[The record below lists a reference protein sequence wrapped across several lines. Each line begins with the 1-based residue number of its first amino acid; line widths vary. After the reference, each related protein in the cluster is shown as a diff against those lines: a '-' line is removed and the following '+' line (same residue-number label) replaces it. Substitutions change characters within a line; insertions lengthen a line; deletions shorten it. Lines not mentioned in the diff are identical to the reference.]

1 MSKYRIY
8 FILIGI
14 LSILIGIPPALFSQ
28 ISPQSENQTDPHYS
42 KFKARFEKGMGLQEI
57 ADLETP
63 TSNINH
69 VFLQTELPQW
79 VFNLPSSNQNVI
91 YALGISDPG
100 MTADSARL
108 LAILRA
114 KAILAIM
121 NHSKISGLTD
131 YYISEKDLKSGEVL
145 SSVYQEFNKI
155 ISDFTFNIA
164 DFTIEKEAFTNN
176 GEHIVL
182 ASLNTTP
189 QASNDSVTIK
199 SLAEVSVSYIKR
211 NNKHSTTSRT
221 ELMGDEKETPKNLNN
236 NFYYVVKNSNKQ
248 IKILSNFNEIAVPNA
263 GEIMTYKTPTNQV
276 SIDDTSRL
284 SCTLQHGLWHAFSY
298 LILKKVVLDFQ
309 DSSVDM
315 SSLSDNHTLVKQ
327 NINRVLNQ
335 KEVSFKMLGLEIKN
349 NLLYLDLE

>member
-8 FILIGI
+8 FIFIGI

-28 ISPQSENQTDPHYS
+28 VRPQWENQTDPHYS
-42 KFKARFEKGMGLQEI
+42 KFKSRFEKKMSLQDI
-57 ADLETP
+57 ADLEP
-63 TSNINH
+63 PPSNISH

-91 YALGISDPG
+91 FTLGISDPG

-121 NHSKISGLTD
+121 NHSKVSGLTD

-155 ISDFTFNIA
+155 ISDFTFNVTG
-164 DFTIEKEAFTNN
+164 FTIEKEAFTNH
-176 GEHIVL
+176 GEHIIL
-182 ASLNTTP
+182 ASLNTAP
-189 QASNDSVTIK
+189 QTSNDSVTIK

-221 ELMGDEKETPKNLNN
+221 ELMGDEKEKSKNLNN
-236 NFYYVVKNSNKQ
+236 SFYYLVKHSNKQ
-248 IKILSNFNEIAVPNA
+248 IKILSNFNEREVTNF

-276 SIDDTSRL
+276 SINDPSRL

-309 DSSVDM
+309 DSNIYI
-315 SSLSDNHTLVKQ
+315 SSLSDNYTQIKQ

-335 KEVSFKMLGLEIKN
+335 KEVSFKMLGLAIKN